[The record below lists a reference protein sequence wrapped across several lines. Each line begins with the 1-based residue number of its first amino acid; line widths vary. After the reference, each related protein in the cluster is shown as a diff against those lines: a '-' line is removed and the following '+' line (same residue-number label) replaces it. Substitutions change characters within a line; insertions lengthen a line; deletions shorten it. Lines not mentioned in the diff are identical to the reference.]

1 MVKLPYK
8 QLAIAIAVLVLLIS
22 GWWGVSRHYIKVGQ
36 DEVQAKWD
44 KDKAAQKQ
52 AEELA
57 IADRNASNA
66 REKEEQ
72 SKRSIANQEKH
83 DAELNEMRN
92 RLIAAERVRVGTA
105 ICSQRPATPAK
116 AESAKGGT
124 PANPGTIVVRDDV
137 DRDIRA
143 LMIKVEEG
151 FAACRACQR
160 FIIEEGFAEE

>member
-8 QLAIAIAVLVLLIS
+8 QIAIAIAALVLLI
-22 GWWGVSRHYIKVGQ
+22 GAWWGISRHYIKVGQ

-44 KDKAAQKQ
+44 KDKVAQRK

-57 IADRNASNA
+57 IADRNAEND

-72 SKRSIANQEKH
+72 SKRNKANQEKH
-83 DAELNEMRN
+83 DAELSEMRN
-92 RLIAAERVRVGTA
+92 RLIAAQRVRVGTA
-105 ICSQRPATPAK
+105 LCSQRPSAPAK
-116 AESAKGGT
+116 TEGPQSSAPT
-124 PANPGTIVVRDDV
+124 NPGTIVVRDDI

-151 FAACRACQR
+151 FAAGRACQR
-160 FIIEEGFAEE
+160 FLVEEGFAE